1 MNDSSHAALD
11 ENDLLKI
18 CREIVVIKKAIFS
31 TISAKVLCVTLPPP
45 ESEKK
50 KRAVIHLL
58 LHNGIKIVFSDN
70 LKEVPEAASKK
81 FFEFKGTEN
90 NNLSIEAF
98 PDMELSFDQP
108 KENILCRINGQ
119 FHRLVG
125 CQGVLDE
132 DGSPKGLIAIYCDS
146 QKHSKKILHKFFKVS
161 AKVLQSFTFTEKI
174 SLFRNM

>member
-1 MNDSSHAALD
+1 MQRNRGYKKGYFFNNQRKSAL
-11 ENDLLKI
+11 
-18 CREIVVIKKAIFS
+18 CY
-31 TISAKVLCVTLPPP
+31 PPA
-45 ESEKK
+45 SRIRKK